1 MVPVASIAGQTRCFD
16 AQYSSHFSRADLCYK
31 TFEARPLHF
40 AGTGTPEVLID
51 DLYFMKS
58 KLAGVIGQT
67 VLPALA
73 LQIVNDL
80 TAALADLLLNASILK
95 PTEPIPGAR
104 MEVEDA
110 SEAND

>member
-1 MVPVASIAGQTRCFD
+1 MVPVPSIAGQTRCFD

-31 TFEARPLHF
+31 TFEAWPLHF
-40 AGTGTPEVLID
+40 ARTGTPEVLID

-80 TAALADLLLNASILK
+80 TGRGLSNINNSTALEKFN
-95 PTEPIPGAR
+95 R
-104 MEVEDA
+104 
-110 SEAND
+110 